1 MPIED
6 FIITVYCY
14 VTDFLEQIS
23 KGYTLRSRGFS
34 PKLSDEEVITMEV
47 VGEFLGIDTDKGI
60 WSYFVRHWHD
70 WFPNLGSRANFAKQA
85 SNLFWAI
92 KKKVQKNIAHEVNA
106 FSDSIHLVD
115 GFPMRVCKF
124 RRANKC
130 RIFKGEANHGYC
142 ASKDEK
148 YYGFSGHVVVSFS
161 GAISGITVTTA
172 NASEREALREMIGHI
187 EGLLIGDKGYISG
200 TLKEELQV
208 YENIQLETPLRSNM
222 KDKRSPKIVKQLM
235 SIRRLIETVIG
246 QLSERFH
253 IEKVWARD
261 LWHLT
266 NRIVRKVMA
275 HTIGV
280 LLNKQLGREPL
291 QFDGLIER

>member
-6 FIITVYCY
+6 FIITVFCY
-14 VTDFLEQIS
+14 VTDFSRQVSNGCL
-23 KGYTLRSRGFS
+23 LRCRGFN

-60 WSYFVRHWHD
+60 WSYFARHWHD

-85 SNLFWAI
+85 SNLWAI
-92 KKKVQKNIAHEVNA
+92 KQKVQKNIAREVNA
-106 FSDSIHLVD
+106 FSDNIHLVD
-115 GFPMRVCKF
+115 GFPMLVCKF

-130 RIFKGEANHGYC
+130 RIFKGEANYGYC

-161 GAISGITVTTA
+161 GAISRITVTAA
-172 NASEREALREMIGHI
+172 NASEREALREMIGPI

-208 YENIQLETPLRSNM
+208 YENIQLETPLRRNM
-222 KDKRSPKIVKQLM
+222 KDKRSPAIVKQLM

-291 QFDGLIER
+291 RFDGLIEI